1 MKIGHE
7 MIKFRKKKPAKKHAK
22 NTQKTSKKTSE
33 KRGNFA
39 REDQRADP
47 RI

>member
-22 NTQKTSKKTSE
+22 NRQKTRKKTSE
-33 KRGNFA
+33 KRGKFA
-39 REDQRADP
+39 REDQRAAA